1 MPNYSVILFEK
12 QINSTEKKSNNFFSL
27 LRFVYLSN
35 EDPIYLSTDKHL
47 NRFLFFFLSFISY
60 IQMQI
65 DVLER

>member
-47 NRFLFFFLSFISY
+47 NRFLFFFFVVYLLYSNADRCS
-60 IQMQI
+60 
-65 DVLER
+65 